1 MERGIAI
8 SSPRWPVWLNAA
20 ALLIASYRVEQFGR
34 THPLRLL
41 LGELPRDGIA
51 TRLELPALSR
61 DAVEAMGQ
69 TRLQMSLALTS
80 PASFRLLTI
89 VVGWATF
96 LFCGFGLM
104 SRRNAMSYAALAVA
118 SLSVATTMYLIID
131 LSDPYSGFIQASN
144 SPIERVM
151 KDIVDDDK

>member
-1 MERGIAI
+1 LHPSTDAQKTA
-8 SSPRWPVWLNAA
+8 LAA
-20 ALLIASYRVEQFGR
+20 A
-34 THPLRLL
+34 
-41 LGELPRDGIA
+41 
-51 TRLELPALSR
+51 R

-80 PASFRLLTI
+80 PASYRLLII